1 MRSLSPSR
9 TFTWT
14 RTVSPERMAG
24 RSANCG
30 FSTSS
35 IASIP
40 ASTRFHLLQLRGPS
54 VLQLPQDFLLFFV
67 QNGAGQQIGALRE
80 RPRQRLALAPPAN
93 VGVVAGQQHVG
104 H

>member
-24 RSANCG
+24 RSASCG

-40 ASTRFHLLQLRGPS
+40 ASTRFHVLQLRSPAI
-54 VLQLPQDFLLFFV
+54 LQLAQNLLLFVV
-67 QNGAGQQIGALRE
+67 QIRAGQQIGALLE

-93 VGVVAGQQHVG
+93 VRVVARQQHVG
-104 H
+104 